1 MDAAYTQLLAV
12 VRSLGEEVLTAPSAD
27 AHERPLWTDIVA
39 TAYTHP
45 AMHVAEQYARQGKP
59 QAAAQL
65 WQEWSRLVSPLDDSA
80 EWQGL
85 VHYNTACSLALSGN
99 AQQAI
104 AELRQALQLRPQ
116 LKAWSKQDTD
126 LNSLHD
132 LPEYRKLYAAEY
144 WWKALDAGPLAE
156 ALADQFLRA
165 LAMFREA
172 VAAFPADE
180 WRKGDTPYQRP
191 AGLALHVVDSLD
203 GYCALRPG
211 EAGTSP
217 RFAVTWEE
225 KDSAKLPVQDEL
237 LAYLDEVEPKLTRFL
252 TEGDLTSAETL
263 FRWTGSTLLGRA
275 AYNLRHLQHHL
286 AEMCLELHRRGLT
299 APEWQ

>member
-1 MDAAYTQLLAV
+1 MSKKDRLLSILEHSQQVLGAFVAGLSAEERAAVGTYEQWCPKDSVAHVAYWIEQRAARLAAVARGEEPPPLPAHYEQANAACFQRFCNCPWPEVQAYMDAAYTQLLAV

-180 WRKGDTPYQRP
+180 WRKGDTPY
-191 AGLALHVVDSLD
+191 
-203 GYCALRPG
+203 
-211 EAGTSP
+211 
-217 RFAVTWEE
+217 
-225 KDSAKLPVQDEL
+225 
-237 LAYLDEVEPKLTRFL
+237 
-252 TEGDLTSAETL
+252 
-263 FRWTGSTLLGRA
+263 
-275 AYNLRHLQHHL
+275 
-286 AEMCLELHRRGLT
+286 
-299 APEWQ
+299 